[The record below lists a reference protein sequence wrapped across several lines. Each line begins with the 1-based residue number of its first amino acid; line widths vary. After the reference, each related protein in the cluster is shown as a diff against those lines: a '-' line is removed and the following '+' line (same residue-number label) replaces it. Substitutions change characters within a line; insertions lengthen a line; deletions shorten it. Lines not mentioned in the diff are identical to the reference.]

1 MHRASYP
8 NQKFHPHS
16 DDAIRGHER
25 DGLHHTVTMHGE
37 TDKGYR
43 AESSE
48 GNKRSPRD
56 NKISGMPP
64 HTMYRYGISE
74 DSKGVGA
81 MRADENSG
89 GQKPTR
95 GGMPKHGTVREK
107 GTK

>member
-1 MHRASYP
+1 MHRANYP
-8 NQKFHPHS
+8 NEKFHPHS
-16 DDAIRGHER
+16 DEAIRGHER

-37 TDKGYR
+37 TSKGYR
-43 AESSE
+43 AEASE
-48 GNKRSPRD
+48 GNRMPPRD

-64 HTMYRYGISE
+64 HTMYRNGISE

-81 MRADENSG
+81 VRAGEQQDRQEAR
-89 GQKPTR
+89 K